1 MTVDEAPDTH
11 DRHPAHSEIN
21 VSAKAFWDA
30 TAEEREETFAVL
42 REKEPISWQR
52 PIENAV
58 VPNPNDPGYWAVVRH
73 ADITQVSRN
82 PELFISG
89 QGVLFDD
96 LPADFLEMTQSFLA
110 MDPPEHTKLRGLMA
124 RAFTPRQIKRI
135 EDQVKVA
142 AKEVVDG
149 FANDPS
155 GKIEFVSRCAELLP
169 LRMFSSMFG
178 IPEHLQEQTVKSAQ
192 KIVSWAD
199 PEHLGDRD
207 PATVQLEACQ
217 ELHAIADEIT
227 TMRRAEPGEDLFT
240 NLVQAEV
247 DGERLTDHQI
257 GSFFVLLAVAG
268 NDTTMHTTSFML
280 KAFTEF
286 PEQREWLMEDYDGRI
301 DTAVNEFIRY
311 ASPVM
316 TFRRTAAEDTELGG
330 QRIYAGDKV
339 VMFYSSGNRDAEVFA
354 DPNRCDLSRTPNPHV
369 GFGGGGRHLC
379 LGNQL
384 AKSMLRA
391 IWRELLTRVPDIH
404 ATSEP
409 KLLGTNFIRGV
420 KALDAEFTPER

>member
-1 MTVDEAPDTH
+1 MTVNAVVGARDP
-11 DRHPAHSEIN
+11 HPSYSEIN
-21 VSAKAFWDA
+21 VSSKAFWDA
-30 TAEEREETFAVL
+30 TAEEREKTFALL
-42 REKEPISWQR
+42 REREPVSWQR

-58 VPNPNDPGYWAVVRH
+58 VPYPDDPGYWAVVRH
-73 ADITQVSRN
+73 ADITYVSRN
-82 PELFISG
+82 PDLFISG
-89 QGVLFDD
+89 RGVLFDD

-110 MDPPEHTKLRGLMA
+110 MDPPEHTKLRGLVA
-124 RAFTPRQIKRI
+124 RAFTPKQIKRI
-135 EDQVKVA
+135 EDQVKVE

-149 FANDPS
+149 FAGDPS
-155 GKIEFVSRCAELLP
+155 GKIEFVSQCAEQLP

-178 IPEHLQEQTVKSAQ
+178 IPEHLREPTVKAAQ
-192 KIVSWAD
+192 KITAWAD
-199 PEHLGDRD
+199 PEHLADRD
-207 PATVQLEACQ
+207 AATVQLEACR

-227 TMRRAEPGEDLFT
+227 TMRREKPTEDLFT

-268 NDTTMHTTSFML
+268 NDTTMHTTSWAL

-286 PEQREWLMEDYDGRI
+286 PEQRDWLMQDFEGRI
-301 DTAVNEFIRY
+301 ESAANEFVRY

-316 TFRRTAAEDTELGG
+316 TFRRTAVEDTELGG
-330 QRIYAGDKV
+330 RAIRAGDKV
-339 VMFYSSGNRDAEVFA
+339 VMFYSSGNRDAEVFT
-354 DPNRCDLSRTPNPHV
+354 DPGKFDLSRDPNPHV
-369 GFGGGGRHLC
+369 AFGGGGRHMC

-404 ATSEP
+404 ATGEP

-420 KALDAEFTPER
+420 KSLDAEFTPER

>member
-1 MTVDEAPDTH
+1 
-11 DRHPAHSEIN
+11 
-21 VSAKAFWDA
+21 
-30 TAEEREETFAVL
+30 
-42 REKEPISWQR
+42 
-52 PIENAV
+52 
-58 VPNPNDPGYWAVVRH
+58 
-73 ADITQVSRN
+73 
-82 PELFISG
+82 
-89 QGVLFDD
+89 VLFDD

-110 MDPPEHTKLRGLMA
+110 MDPPEHTKLRGLVA
-124 RAFTPRQIKRI
+124 RAFTPKQIKRI

-149 FANDPS
+149 FAGEPS
-155 GKIEFVSRCAELLP
+155 GKVEFVSRCAEQLP

-178 IPEHLQEQTVKSAQ
+178 VPGHLRERSVKAAQ

-199 PEHLGDRD
+199 PEHLAGRD

-217 ELHAIADEIT
+217 ELHAIAAEIT
-227 TMRRAEPGEDLFT
+227 KMRRDQPTEDLFT
-240 NLVQAEV
+240 NLIQAEV

-257 GSFFVLLAVAG
+257 GAFFVLLAVAG
-268 NDTTMHTTSFML
+268 NDTTAHTTAFTL

-286 PEQREWLMEDYDGRI
+286 PEQRDWLMQDYDGRI
-301 DTAVNEFIRY
+301 DTATNEFIRY

-330 QRIYAGDKV
+330 RRIRAGDKV
-339 VMFYSSGNRDAEVFA
+339 VMFYSSGNRDTEVFA
-354 DPNRCDLSRTPNPHV
+354 EPDKFDLSRDPNPHV
-369 GFGGGGRHLC
+369 AFGGGGRHMC

-420 KALDAEFTPER
+420 KALDAAFTPQR